1 MQLFNIYKQFVWTDR
16 DRRKE
21 IEKGEGERWGKRDVG
36 GRGEVGEGR
45 GDGKERWGK
54 GEVVE
59 KRGEGKRAIVVG
71 GREG

>member
-1 MQLFNIYKQFVWTDR
+1 MW
-16 DRRKE
+16 
-21 IEKGEGERWGKRDVG
+21 GE
-36 GRGEVGEGR
+36 GEVGEGR